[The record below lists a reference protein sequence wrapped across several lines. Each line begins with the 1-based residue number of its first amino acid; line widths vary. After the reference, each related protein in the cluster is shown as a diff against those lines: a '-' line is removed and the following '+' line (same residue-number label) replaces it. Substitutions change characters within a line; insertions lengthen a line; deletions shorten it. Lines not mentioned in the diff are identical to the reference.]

1 MDIEVKGANVMLRH
15 DRYAMKQPVKV
26 TTPDGS
32 SFIAQSEN
40 VSRSGMALALEGPVM
55 ENGQFLELHTESLGT
70 LAGRVTRIYGGGLA
84 LQFED
89 VLTRDPSSASPERKL
104 NQLA

>member
-26 TTPDGS
+26 TTPDGD
-32 SFIAQSEN
+32 SFLAQSEN

-55 ENGQFLELHTESLGT
+55 ENGQFLELHTESLGN

-84 LQFED
+84 LQFEKA
-89 VLTRDPSSASPERKL
+89 LTQDPAIGTSERKL